1 MNPNLV
7 DSKLFEYDLKKID
20 TLNFQKNSF
29 ILNLVLLVL
38 FVVFM
43 LLTIFF
49 VKDNPSKREKDKK
62 IKDKLKY
69 IFDKSNSII
78 RYNYKIDI

>member
-29 ILNLVLLVL
+29 ILNLVLLAL
-38 FVVFM
+38 FAVFM

>member
-38 FVVFM
+38 FVVFI

-49 VKDNPSKREKDKK
+49 VKNDLNKRERDKK

>member
-1 MNPNLV
+1 MM
-7 DSKLFEYDLKKID
+7 
-20 TLNFQKNSF
+20 
-29 ILNLVLLVL
+29 
-38 FVVFM
+38 M

-49 VKDNPSKREKDKK
+49 VKDNSSKREKDKK

>member
-38 FVVFM
+38 FAVLM

-49 VKDNPSKREKDKK
+49 VKDNSSKREKDKK

>member
-38 FVVFM
+38 FTAFM

>member
-38 FVVFM
+38 FAVFM

>member
-38 FVVFM
+38 FVVFI

-49 VKDNPSKREKDKK
+49 VKNDSNKREKDKK

>member
-7 DSKLFEYDLKKID
+7 DSKLFEYDLKQID
-20 TLNFQKNSF
+20 TINFDKNSF
-29 ILNLVLLVL
+29 ILNLVLLIIFIGCIL
-38 FVVFM
+38 FAFY
-43 LLTIFF
+43 FF
-49 VKDNPSKREKDKK
+49 NDNLDKTQRDKK

-78 RYNYKIDI
+78 RYNYKLDI